1 MGNYTAIERSAGG
14 QSALRQYRKQAY
26 GRREN
31 GDFGQL
37 RYIEVGNV
45 CARAGKSEY
54 QTMTQQ
60 GMRAANARSQ
70 NSSRQSAGQQYA
82 RQQAIRPASVRR
94 QNRIQANTGAAQRYS
109 SKRRRKKRLAVRF
122 LQFAIK
128 LALVFC
134 VLVMVKGGISLAAS
148 LGEILGIGK
157 DESTKILSLTEA
169 DRGYNA
175 DTDKF
180 GEKLAELLERN
191 EETADYVKC
200 YPDREV
206 YQNQSI
212 DLIEDLKAGEV
223 PLLLQWDKRWG
234 YNACGDSMIGLAGCG
249 PVCLDMAY
257 LYFTGDSAMTPREM
271 AAFVCERG
279 YYKENV
285 GTKWSLW
292 TEGVGGLGLRGE
304 ELPLDESSM
313 QQVLDSGGLVICS
326 MGPGDFTTDGHFILI
341 RGYDENGFYV
351 NDPNRRSTSSRQ
363 WDFDTLCSQ
372 IRNLWSLYEA

>member
-1 MGNYTAIERSAGG
+1 MIF
-14 QSALRQYRKQAY
+14 LR
-26 GRREN
+26 
-31 GDFGQL
+31 
-37 RYIEVGNV
+37 
-45 CARAGKSEY
+45 
-54 QTMTQQ
+54 
-60 GMRAANARSQ
+60 
-70 NSSRQSAGQQYA
+70 
-82 RQQAIRPASVRR
+82 
-94 QNRIQANTGAAQRYS
+94 
-109 SKRRRKKRLAVRF
+109 
-122 LQFAIK
+122 FAIK

-134 VLVMVKGGISLAAS
+134 VLAMVKGGISLAVS
-148 LGEILGIGK
+148 LGEALGK
-157 DESTKILSLTEA
+157 DKDETTQRLPFTEA
-169 DRGYNA
+169 DMGYNA
-175 DTDKF
+175 DTDRF

-200 YPDREV
+200 YRDREV

-212 DLIEDLKAGEV
+212 DLTEELQAGEV

-271 AAFVCERG
+271 AAFACERG
-279 YYKENV
+279 YYKESV

-292 TEGVGGLGLRGE
+292 TEGVEELGLRGE

-313 QQVLDSGGLVICS
+313 RQVLDSGGLVICS

-372 IRNLWSLYEA
+372 IRNLWSLYQA